1 MQKFHSQWPCGVS
14 KFGRQRQHDNDT
26 NFMPS
31 GFCCTWTKSL
41 KAGTDVIRWWS
52 PCSWLLRRRWSQSW
66 CFFDDHWS
74 GPCTK
79 PRYSCCGRKETTE
92 GCRQVSAGAGGNIRC
107 NARSGDNI
115 RCKQVLALQRSKD
128 STRPHP
134 KSSLNIL
141 CPGVGV
147 LQKPAHCLWVP
158 VKVSAV
164 QKPFS
169 SKQQIN
175 QQIFRGTVAVGWS
188 SLLLSSSSSLL
199 LLLQQKKIFQG
210 TLAVGWLSDPGKA
223 RAALQLILAVALHR
237 LTGMT

>member
-31 GFCCTWTKSL
+31 GFCCTWRKSL
-41 KAGTDVIRWWS
+41 RAGTDVIRWWS

-107 NARSGDNI
+107 NARCRWQYQVQTGSGI
-115 RCKQVLALQRSKD
+115 TALQRFNQTSPKIQPQYSVSRCWCAAETSPLPLGASQSERRAKTFLFKATD
-128 STRPHP
+128 KATDFMRYYTRIQISHGCRFYEILHQI
-134 KSSLNIL
+134 LNISL
-141 CPGVGV
+141 
-147 LQKPAHCLWVP
+147 L
-158 VKVSAV
+158 
-164 QKPFS
+164 
-169 SKQQIN
+169 
-175 QQIFRGTVAVGWS
+175 QIF
-188 SLLLSSSSSLL
+188 
-199 LLLQQKKIFQG
+199 IF
-210 TLAVGWLSDPGKA
+210 
-223 RAALQLILAVALHR
+223 
-237 LTGMT
+237 